1 MKAVLPKPV
10 HESYKRHRRQL
21 MSQIILPMALTGLVF
36 IGLIVLISVSTFS
49 GNGDVARW
57 AAISSMWLAS
67 HVFVLE
73 FIFLAL
79 LVGMIYLLGRLL
91 GITPTYTE
99 KAQDFVHKLMIRIR
113 LLADK
118 LVKPVIFWDSVG
130 ASINRLVGRK

>member
-1 MKAVLPKPV
+1 
-10 HESYKRHRRQL
+10 

-91 GITPTYTE
+91 GITPIYTE